1 MAVDLHIGTIQ
12 ARVTGP
18 AADLLRDEAFI
29 ARLTEAVRTALE
41 AERRIESQRAADTAP
56 RVKRRL

>member
-12 ARVTGP
+12 TRVTSP
-18 AADLLRDEAFI
+18 AAELLRDEAFI
-29 ARLTEAVRTALE
+29 ARLVAVVRDQLE
-41 AERRIESQRAADTAP
+41 AERRVESQRAADAAP

>member
-12 ARVTGP
+12 TRVTGP

-29 ARLTEAVRTALE
+29 DRLAEAVRTRLE
-41 AERRIESQRAADTAP
+41 AERRVESQRAADAAP